1 MPVDSLRYVE
11 SSALLAALLEHEPT
25 VLAALRVA
33 GRLVTSA
40 LTVAEA
46 SRGIVRARVSGR
58 LTADQEAAATRGL
71 RTLQRRCAVV
81 GVTDV
86 VLTRAGRRFPV
97 EPVRTLDAVHLA
109 TIEMLADSPP
119 LMTVVTR
126 DDRVSNNARAMG
138 YALA

>member
-25 VLAALRVA
+25 VLAALRGA

-58 LTADQEAAATRGL
+58 LTADQETAATRGL
-71 RTLQRRCAVV
+71 RTFQRRCAIV

-86 VLTRAGRRFPV
+86 VLTRTGRRFPV

-109 TIEMLADSPP
+109 TIEMLAESPP

-126 DDRVSNNARAMG
+126 DDRVRNNARAMG
-138 YALA
+138 YALE